1 MRLRFALAAALP
13 ALLSL
18 AAMALLGDRLARRAL
33 EEELGARLVAVA
45 SAAAAALP
53 AERAAALAPGDE
65 GTRTYGHLRARLEA
79 LARATSTRLVL
90 ARLDRTALCDSDG
103 RHAIGDALPAL
114 ERDRF
119 ELAEVAAGR
128 TAASQVLFEGR
139 DGELYKTGYAPLTDA
154 AGAVVALVAADG
166 TAPSFATLRG
176 FRSLLLALA
185 VAGAVL
191 GAAVAVLAAHSV
203 TRPLLALAGAARRI
217 GAGDLESPLP
227 GAGARGE
234 VETLRATLDEMREAL
249 RARDREREAM
259 LAGIAH
265 EVRNPLGAMALYAG
279 ALADDVAGRP
289 EAAHVGRIR
298 EELAGLSRLVEDFLD
313 YARHRPPDLEP
324 VDGARL
330 AEEVRELCLPLA
342 EAQGVALEARGA
354 GAFLA
359 DRHLL
364 RRAAL
369 NLVRNAIEASPAGGA
384 AALSVE
390 VAGGEVALT
399 VLDRGAGLPAEAR
412 ARLFEPFCTT
422 KAGGTGLGLALA
434 RKAAL
439 AHGGALALEDRE
451 GGGTA
456 ARLTLPLR
464 PPAGEGPGPVRGGA
478 GAARAPGEGET

>member
-1 MRLRFALAAALP
+1 VRLRFALAAALP
-13 ALLSL
+13 ALFSL
-18 AAMALLGDRLARRAL
+18 AAMGLLGDRLARRAL
-33 EEELGARLVAVA
+33 EAELGARLVAVA
-45 SAAAAALP
+45 QAAAAALP
-53 AERAAALAPGDE
+53 AERAVSLAPGDE

-79 LARATSTRLVL
+79 LAKATSTRLVL

-103 RHAIGDALPAL
+103 RHAIGDPLPAL

-119 ELAEVAAGR
+119 ELGEVAAGR
-128 TAASQVLFEGR
+128 AAASQVLFEGR

-154 AGAVVALVAADG
+154 GGRVLALVAADG
-166 TAPSFATLRG
+166 TAPSFATLRA

-191 GAAVAVLAAHSV
+191 GAAAAVVAAHSV
-203 TRPLLALAGAARRI
+203 TRPLHALAAAARRI
-217 GAGDLESPLP
+217 GAGDLDSPLP
-227 GAGARGE
+227 PAGPGGE
-234 VETLRATLDEMREAL
+234 VETLRRTLEEMREAL

-289 EAAHVGRIR
+289 EAGHVTRIR
-298 EELAGLSRLVEDFLD
+298 EELAGLARLVEDFLD
-313 YARHRPPDLEP
+313 YARHRELDLEA

-342 EAQGVALEARGA
+342 EGRGVGLRAAGRGA
-354 GAFLA
+354 FQA

-369 NLVRNAIEASPAGGA
+369 NLTRNAIEASPQGGVVE
-384 AALSVE
+384 LGVE
-390 VAGGEVALT
+390 VSEGVVALT
-399 VLDRGAGLPAEAR
+399 VLDRGGGLPPEAR

-422 KAGGTGLGLALA
+422 KSGGTGLGLALA

-439 AHGGALALEDRE
+439 AHGGALALDDRE

-456 ARLTLPLR
+456 ARLRVPL
-464 PPAGEGPGPVRGGA
+464 
-478 GAARAPGEGET
+478 RAPGEAS